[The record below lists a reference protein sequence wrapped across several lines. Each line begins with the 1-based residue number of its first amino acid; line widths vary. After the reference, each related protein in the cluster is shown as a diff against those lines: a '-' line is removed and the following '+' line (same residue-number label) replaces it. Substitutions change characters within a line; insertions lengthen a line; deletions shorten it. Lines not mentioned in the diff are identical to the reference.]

1 MTPSGIKQSG
11 KAEVIRSQLD
21 DSLNRLGVEYIDLY
35 YQVSDMITFG
45 NWYNLIEKDYYVN
58 IDCDIEN
65 EMILSSYI
73 FICCNYHDRP
83 LWKSIKH
90 KTLCKDY
97 CFDDS
102 KILVILSEIQFNFA
116 ALNNTPWHFYT
127 AHFSSTIWGNNKDCV
142 FWFIWF
148 ILYILSFFPC
158 LYSLDNWWCLLVFAL
173 FFYLLWTLNTKNY
186 SKKYKN

>member
-73 FICCNYHDRP
+73 FICCNYHDIP
-83 LWKSIKH
+83 L
-90 KTLCKDY
+90 
-97 CFDDS
+97 
-102 KILVILSEIQFNFA
+102 
-116 ALNNTPWHFYT
+116 
-127 AHFSSTIWGNNKDCV
+127 
-142 FWFIWF
+142 
-148 ILYILSFFPC
+148 
-158 LYSLDNWWCLLVFAL
+158 
-173 FFYLLWTLNTKNY
+173 
-186 SKKYKN
+186 